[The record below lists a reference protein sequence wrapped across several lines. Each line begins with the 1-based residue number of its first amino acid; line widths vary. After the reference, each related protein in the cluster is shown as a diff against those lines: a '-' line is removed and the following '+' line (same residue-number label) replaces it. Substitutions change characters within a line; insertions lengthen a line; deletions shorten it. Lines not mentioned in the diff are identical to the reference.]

1 MFDMQA
7 ISIYQWVGF
16 SFGILYVLFAAYN
29 KNQCWIYSAISA
41 IAIACEDF
49 INLRLYFDGVIQIF
63 YALIAICGLYIWLIG
78 GNKNTELRI
87 SKLTIPKNLSYIV
100 LVTLVAIPTGYIMDL
115 NSIAAFPYLD
125 GFTSILAI
133 LATCL
138 MVYKFID
145 TWPYW
150 IAIDIACV
158 YLYFER
164 GAPLISILYAI
175 YAILA
180 IVGWKKWHVL
190 FKEQKKSL
198 AYGSA
203 S

>member
-1 MFDMQA
+1 
-7 ISIYQWVGF
+7 
-16 SFGILYVLFAAYN
+16 
-29 KNQCWIYSAISA
+29 
-41 IAIACEDF
+41 
-49 INLRLYFDGVIQIF
+49 
-63 YALIAICGLYIWLIG
+63 
-78 GNKNTELRI
+78 
-87 SKLTIPKNLSYIV
+87 
-100 LVTLVAIPTGYIMDL
+100 MDL
-115 NSIAAFPYLD
+115 ASIAAFPYLD

-198 AYGSA
+198 AHGVT
-203 S
+203 